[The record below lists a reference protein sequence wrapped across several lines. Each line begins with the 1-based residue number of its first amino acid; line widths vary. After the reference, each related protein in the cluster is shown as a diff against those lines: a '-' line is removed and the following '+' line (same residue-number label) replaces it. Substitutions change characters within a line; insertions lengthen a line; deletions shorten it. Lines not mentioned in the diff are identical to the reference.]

1 MAAVTATTASV
12 SWWREWWQRFEGSAE
27 RLFGPG
33 INREA
38 FGRLTWLQLIGAAS
52 VLILT
57 GLISEVLHWRARR
70 KIKQEAQ
77 DQAGN
82 PAAIAPGPSALALTL
97 QQAHPPV
104 RLLIWVWGIAFAGH
118 FLLFR
123 LPFDARILLAALSW
137 FRRVGQIVGLFWLL
151 YRLVAVLEL
160 ELRRWGATAKGKWV
174 DILVAVIARA
184 LRLVVLLMG
193 FLFFIPSLDLPPTAH
208 ALVQTASSL
217 ILIGFVGFIFCQ
229 IAITVERGVITD
241 FRVDVKDNLAT
252 RKIQTQVRI
261 LSKISVSLIGLI
273 TLALMLM
280 VFEPV
285 RSLGKSI
292 LASAGVAGIVL
303 GIAAQKTLATLL
315 AGIQIAF
322 TQPIRLDDV
331 VIVEGEWGRIEEI
344 TMTYVVVAI
353 WDLRRM
359 VLPITYFVEKPF
371 QNWTRVSADLLGSVF
386 LYMDYTVP
394 IAPLR
399 AELDRIVEGS
409 KLWDRKVKVL
419 QVTDATAQVI
429 EIRILASSAD
439 SSISWDLRCLIRE
452 GMIDFIQKNYPG
464 SLPRSRPIVD
474 WPEARPGAGLV
485 AGWPAERSSP
495 LNAAAAPGAVPPA
508 PASAA
513 PPPAAPAPAATVA
526 AANADKR
533 AAVDTVSS
541 SVGIHQATT

>member
-1 MAAVTATTASV
+1 MAAVPATTAAV
-12 SWWREWWQRFEGSAE
+12 SWWREWWERFEGLAE
-27 RLFGPG
+27 RMFGPG

-38 FGRLTWLQLIGAAS
+38 IGRLTWLQLIGAAS
-52 VLILT
+52 VLVLT
-57 GLISEVLHWRARR
+57 GLVSEVLHWRARR
-70 KIKQEAQ
+70 KIRQEAQ
-77 DQAGN
+77 DKAGN
-82 PAAIAPGPSALALTL
+82 PAAIAPGPSPLALTL

-104 RLLIWVWGIAFAGH
+104 RLLIWIWGIAFAGH

-123 LPFDARILLAALSW
+123 LPFDARILLSALSW
-137 FRRVGQIVGLFWLL
+137 FRRVGQIVALFWLL
-151 YRLVAVLEL
+151 YRMVAVLEL
-160 ELRRWGATAKGKWV
+160 ELRRWGATAKGRWV
-174 DILVAVIARA
+174 DIVGAVVTRA
-184 LRLVVLLMG
+184 LRLIVLLMA
-193 FLFFIPSLDLPPTAH
+193 FLFVIPSLDLPPATH

-229 IAITVERGVITD
+229 LAITLEHGVITD
-241 FRVDVKDNLAT
+241 YRVDVKDNLAT

-261 LSKISVSLIGLI
+261 LSKISVTLIGLV

-386 LYMDYTVP
+386 LYLDYTVP

-419 QVTDATAQVI
+419 QVTDATALVI

-464 SLPRSRPIVD
+464 SLPRSRPIVE
-474 WPEARPGAGLV
+474 WPGAR
-485 AGWPAERSSP
+485 AGADLGTRWP
-495 LNAAAAPGAVPPA
+495 AAPGAASPG
-508 PASAA
+508 PASGA
-513 PPPAAPAPAATVA
+513 PPPAAQTPAATA
-526 AANADKR
+526 AAATADTQ

-541 SVGIHQATT
+541 SVGIHKSTT